1 MEPPSEKNREVGR
14 RLSRMLGTAKKTT
27 EEEKENPQTNQTFK
41 SREVSKAENCKETCD
56 KPKDL

>member
-1 MEPPSEKNREVGR
+1 
-14 RLSRMLGTAKKTT
+14 MLGTAKKTT